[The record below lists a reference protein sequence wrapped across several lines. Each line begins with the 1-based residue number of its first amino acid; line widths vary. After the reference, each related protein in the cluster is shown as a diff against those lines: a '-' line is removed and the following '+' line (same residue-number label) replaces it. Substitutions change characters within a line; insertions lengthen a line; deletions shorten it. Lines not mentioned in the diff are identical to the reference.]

1 MILSGRVK
9 VPPAADPLLRILESR
24 AFNFTRHDHDDN
36 ASGDDFYD
44 DGQYSDNTSHY
55 YDDIPDSFDSTDE
68 SSTRPKHKII
78 KEEECRWGHAVVMMM
93 IMMMMVTD
101 VVAGME
107 ILIAK
112 MKIMITEDLQIETA
126 AAIEAHR

>member
-1 MILSGRVK
+1 MTTLAVMIFMMTVNT
-9 VPPAADPLLRILESR
+9 ATTQAIITTIFQIPLILLM
-24 AFNFTRHDHDDN
+24 NPQHVQTQDH
-36 ASGDDFYD
+36 
-44 DGQYSDNTSHY
+44 Q
-55 YDDIPDSFDSTDE
+55 E
-68 SSTRPKHKII
+68 
-78 KEEECRWGHAVVMMM
+78 EEECRWGHAVVMMM

-112 MKIMITEDLQIETA
+112 MKIMITEDLEIETA